1 MLLGHCGNC
10 LALDGCYF
18 IDSKRPENPLHQH
31 CHCNLLNVSEYQV
44 KSIGSAE
51 CPIEK
56 FTKYIFAEGSLSK
69 GKKDLFENFGFSI
82 SDADYLKKLYETQAL
97 EKYISGDYELNVL
110 DNFGQRI
117 NIKIVLNGNEINTGW
132 MVEPNGKIR
141 NTTPFGG
148 WI

>member
-1 MLLGHCGNC
+1 M
-10 LALDGCYF
+10 
-18 IDSKRPENPLHQH
+18 
-31 CHCNLLNVSEYQV
+31 
-44 KSIGSAE
+44 
-51 CPIEK
+51 
-56 FTKYIFAEGSLSK
+56 
-69 GKKDLFENFGFSI
+69 
-82 SDADYLKKLYETQAL
+82 
-97 EKYISGDYELNVL
+97 L